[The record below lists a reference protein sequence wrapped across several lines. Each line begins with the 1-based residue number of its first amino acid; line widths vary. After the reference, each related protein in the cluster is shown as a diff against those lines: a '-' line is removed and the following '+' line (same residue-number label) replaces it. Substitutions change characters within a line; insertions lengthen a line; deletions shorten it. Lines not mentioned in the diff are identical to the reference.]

1 MQKIYFNNL
10 QIIIAIKSG
19 YACEY
24 FSNTNA
30 ADVFFDN
37 LQVTNIRGPLVEETH
52 YYPFGLVMQGISSH
66 ALNFGGPENKRKFN
80 KGSELQNKE
89 FSDGSGLELYSTQFR
104 SLDPQLGR
112 WWQIDPKPD
121 YAQSLYSSMSN
132 NPIRF
137 NDPLGDS
144 ILNSRDNAVAD
155 RIVNTANRNI
165 ASNNTT
171 IANNNKT
178 IQEARDKL
186 ASGKLSKKETKAANK
201 TINNL
206 TEKNTELTSR
216 NDQLNT
222 GIAAI
227 AAMRADVNHNY
238 SFSSPSSSERDHY
251 VKQGRGKNVTVEGS
265 TDGLFLH
272 ESVHVLQSINAGGL
286 RFSTE
291 GKLFNASLSRVGQ
304 INNEVQSY
312 RVQFSFD
319 GSFIPDERANNLTD
333 INAEAVGRHY

>member
-1 MQKIYFNNL
+1 Q
-10 QIIIAIKSG
+10 
-19 YACEY
+19 
-24 FSNTNA
+24 
-30 ADVFFDN
+30 
-37 LQVTNIRGPLVEETH
+37 
-52 YYPFGLVMQGISSH
+52 H

-112 WWQIDPKPD
+112 WCQIDPKPD

-178 IQEARDKL
+178 IQEARDSLRRENL
-186 ASGKLSKKETKAANK
+186 AKKKQRLQ
-201 TINNL
+201 I
-206 TEKNTELTSR
+206 R
-216 NDQLNT
+216 
-222 GIAAI
+222 
-227 AAMRADVNHNY
+227 
-238 SFSSPSSSERDHY
+238 PS
-251 VKQGRGKNVTVEGS
+251 
-265 TDGLFLH
+265 
-272 ESVHVLQSINAGGL
+272 I
-286 RFSTE
+286 
-291 GKLFNASLSRVGQ
+291 
-304 INNEVQSY
+304 I
-312 RVQFSFD
+312 
-319 GSFIPDERANNLTD
+319 
-333 INAEAVGRHY
+333 